1 MVDVPQ
7 LVEQA
12 RQGRPRAVARLISL
26 VEGASPHLREVM
38 AALAPLTGNAYVV
51 GLTGSPG
58 VGKSTTTSALV
69 TAYRKAGKRVGVL
82 AVDPSSPFS
91 GGALLGDRIRMSD
104 HASDPGVYIRSM
116 ATRGHLGGLA
126 WAAPQ
131 AIRVLDAAG
140 CDVILVETVGVG
152 QSEVEIASQADTS
165 VVLLAPG
172 MGDGIQAAKAGILE
186 IGDVYVVNKADR
198 DGADAT
204 ARELNHMLG
213 LGAARAAGDWRPPIV
228 KTVAARAE
236 GVDEVVEALE
246 KHRAWMEEHGVLARR
261 RHARAAQE
269 VETIAVTAL
278 RERIGDLHGDRRL
291 EALADRI
298 VAGDC
303 DPYRAADELVE
314 GITGS

>member
-1 MVDVPQ
+1 MVDVPT

-26 VEGASPHLREVM
+26 VEGASPQLRDVM
-38 AALAPLTGNAYVV
+38 AALAPLTGGAYVV

-58 VGKSTTTSALV
+58 VWKSTSTSALV
-69 TAYRKAGKRVGVL
+69 TAYRRAGKRVGVL

-91 GGALLGDRIRMSD
+91 GGALLGDRVRMSD

-140 CDVILVETVGVG
+140 CEVILVETVGVG
-152 QSEVEIASQADTS
+152 QSEVEIAAQADTS

-204 ARELNHMLG
+204 VRELNHMLG
-213 LGAARAAGDWRPPIV
+213 LGESRGPGDWRPPIV
-228 KTVAARAE
+228 KTVAAREE
-236 GVDEVVEALE
+236 GIDELLEALD
-246 KHRAWMEEHGVLARR
+246 KHRSWMDEHGVRADRR
-261 RHARAAQE
+261 RARAAGE
-269 VETIAVTAL
+269 IENIALTAL
-278 RERIGDLHGDRRL
+278 RSRIGDLRGDQHL
-291 EALADRI
+291 SALAQR
-298 VAGDC
+298 VAEGAL
-303 DPYRAADELVE
+303 DPYAAADELLV
-314 GITGS
+314 GLTGG